1 MLKFRPGPTG
11 YGGETPIQ
19 LKNVNSYLT
28 LGTNTV
34 FKFDLRDYLRD
45 KRVRHHRIPLMT
57 GDPVKWKDGFRP
69 NLARLTETLEIKPK
83 GWTKN
88 EQVIYDDKKKA
99 VCLDFDFNLGLM
111 ILVR

>member
-1 MLKFRPGPTG
+1 MGC
-11 YGGETPIQ
+11 
-19 LKNVNSYLT
+19 
-28 LGTNTV
+28 
-34 FKFDLRDYLRD
+34 
-45 KRVRHHRIPLMT
+45 
-57 GDPVKWKDGFRP
+57 P

-88 EQVIYDDKKKA
+88 EQVIYDSTKKA